1 MLQIDMTWR
10 QLRKLAEAAHG
21 FQQSGAR
28 MIRRGGQVTIE
39 SPEKVL
45 PLAASQTD
53 APQSN
58 EEVVLTVSS
67 QPIAAKAKTLQIVL
81 NDVRIEGT
89 TYGDIAGIA
98 DAMFWSLAAVEKF
111 LLPYYIGF
119 EDIDVVREKVR
130 DRFKQPNVLA
140 MVHLPRSEW
149 VDIETRKLAGFTT
162 ASSELQILG
171 PGAMLAAIEIEPNS
185 GHKILTRV
193 L

>member
-1 MLQIDMTWR
+1 MLQINLTWR

-28 MIRRGGQVTIE
+28 MIRRNSQVTIE
-39 SPEKVL
+39 LPEEASP
-45 PLAASQTD
+45 PAASQTGAQQPD
-53 APQSN
+53 
-58 EEVVLTVSS
+58 EEIVLNVSS
-67 QPIAAKAKTLQIVL
+67 QPIAPKGKALQIVL
-81 NDVRIEGT
+81 NGVRMEGT
-89 TYGDIAGIA
+89 EYGDIAGIA

-119 EDIDVVREKVR
+119 EDIDIVKEKVR
-130 DRFKQPNVLA
+130 DRFKNPNVLA

-149 VDIETRKLAGFTT
+149 VDIETRKLAGFQT
-162 ASSELQILG
+162 ASSELPVLG